1 MSDQDPQI
9 PDSEEFSQAMRARD
23 LQLDVMSEKMSAL
36 EKKTERQER
45 AIKELRIRLDSGS
58 SQERLDDIVKRMENA
73 FRDLDHVIQVS
84 YDILPDGRWRVVTVH
99 VMDDK
104 GEALHTICEKSVEIE
119 DAFDNVDIITSVLHK
134 DEVLDEHLAGTNLIF
149 SRSRV

>member
-1 MSDQDPQI
+1 
-9 PDSEEFSQAMRARD
+9 
-23 LQLDVMSEKMSAL
+23 MSEKMSAL

-58 SQERLDDIVKRMENA
+58 SQERLDYIVKRMENA

-119 DAFDNVDIITSVLHK
+119 DAFDDVDIITSVLHK